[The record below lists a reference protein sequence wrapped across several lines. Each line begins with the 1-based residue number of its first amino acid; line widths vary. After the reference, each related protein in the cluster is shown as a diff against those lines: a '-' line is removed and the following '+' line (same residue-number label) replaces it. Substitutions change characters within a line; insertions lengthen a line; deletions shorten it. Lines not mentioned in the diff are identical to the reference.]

1 MITSGAGYIRK
12 MLFPFALAGGATIF
26 GIVILIFVLVLAYTA
41 YGKGGQSDIGAHST
55 TSQSAPGADREAG
68 LQDPDG
74 DDAEQVFDDHG
85 VK

>member
-1 MITSGAGYIRK
+1 MT
-12 MLFPFALAGGATIF
+12 LPLALAGGSLIF
-26 GIVILIFVLVLAYTA
+26 AIVIVLFVLVLAYTA
-41 YGKGGQSDIGAHST
+41 YGKHGQNIGAHST

-85 VK
+85 AK